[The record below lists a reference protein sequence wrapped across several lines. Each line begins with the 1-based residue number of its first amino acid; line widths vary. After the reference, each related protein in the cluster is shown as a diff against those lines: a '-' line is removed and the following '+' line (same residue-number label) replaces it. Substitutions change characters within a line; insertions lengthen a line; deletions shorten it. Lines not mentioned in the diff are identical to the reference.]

1 MGARPYTPIPNEW
14 LEEMGELDDAE
25 YGRLIR
31 WCQSYNITGETEKL
45 DGNERFYLKRC
56 ANAINRFNEKYEES
70 DTRKSEAGKVAANAR
85 WHKNVSEG
93 MRTHADVCDDVPKM
107 PTKAKAY
114 TNTKTKSNSNNNIKA
129 SETPLDRAL
138 DDFAKARKAMR
149 KPLTDKARELTVR
162 DLEKLA
168 PGDEATQI
176 AILNQSIQRGW
187 QGVFPLREE
196 KPAKGLPK
204 EVKPL
209 LGGDDLDRLERLLGN
224 EAGN

>member
-31 WCQSYNITGETEKL
+31 WCQSYNITGDTEKL
-45 DGNERFYLKRC
+45 CGNERFYLKRC
-56 ANAINRFNEKYEES
+56 QNAIDRFNEKYEES
-70 DTRKSEAGKVAANAR
+70 DTKKSEAGKVAAYAR
-85 WHKNVSEG
+85 WHKTESEG
-93 MRTHADVCDDVPKM
+93 IRAHTDVCDDVPKM
-107 PTKAKAY
+107 PTKAKAKA
-114 TNTKTKSNSNNNIKA
+114 NTKSNNNIKA

-138 DDFAKARKAMR
+138 EDFAKARKAMR
-149 KPLTDKARELTVR
+149 KPLTDKARELTIR

-187 QGVFPLREE
+187 QGVFPL
-196 KPAKGLPK
+196 KDDSKGLPK
-204 EVKPL
+204 ERKPL
-209 LGGDDLDRLERLLGN
+209 EGGDDTGRLERLLLGH
-224 EAGN
+224 EACC